1 VGDALAE
8 KLARFRAKRDRGGAE
23 AALDALEAA
32 ARGSQNLVG
41 RIVQA
46 VEAHVTLGEIC
57 DRLREVFGV
66 HAPSVTF

>member
-1 VGDALAE
+1 ML
-8 KLARFRAKRDRGGAE
+8 FRSVLGP
-23 AALDALEAA
+23 ALDALEAA
-32 ARGSQNLVG
+32 ARGSENLVG

-57 DRLREVFGV
+57 ERLRVVFGV